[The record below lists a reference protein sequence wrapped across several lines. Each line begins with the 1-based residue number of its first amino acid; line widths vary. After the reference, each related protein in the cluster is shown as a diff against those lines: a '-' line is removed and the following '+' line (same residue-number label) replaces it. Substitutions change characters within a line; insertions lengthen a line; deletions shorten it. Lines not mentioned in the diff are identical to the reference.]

1 MYSKQAAS
9 PFQSDRIRY
18 GGAQRRV
25 ARILMGSESCEYE
38 MAERLLPGAGG
49 GKAGSIPSEFWGLL
63 TAGSQRFGLT
73 E

>member
-1 MYSKQAAS
+1 
-9 PFQSDRIRY
+9 
-18 GGAQRRV
+18 
-25 ARILMGSESCEYE
+25 